1 MKYLISSNFKNL
13 SMNWGK
19 YVFHLEKWNFKLI
32 MNSVHTV
39 ELLAIVKAL
48 NKNMDYLLYYP
59 GRQYVK

>member
-1 MKYLISSNFKNL
+1 
-13 SMNWGK
+13 MNWGK
-19 YVFHLEKWNFKLI
+19 YVFHLEKWNFKPI